1 MFSIEF
7 KAGKEDYS
15 KVFWAYYLSIRRKWV
30 TQLITVLI
38 LLASVFVFRLAGYFT
53 SGLGKYLPFFFI
65 STILIYFSHIF
76 TDPGKIGNKA
86 VSDENLYNQFSCIV
100 DHESFMIK
108 NQFNEIKLGWENFHK
123 IIESP
128 DLFLLFFAKN
138 QFQFIPKNA
147 FQSEIEIQ
155 TFKNLLASKVSNIK
169 ELPQNLNYHPDFKK
183 LYRMGIFISV
193 LGWFSLMLALLFYN
207 FSS

>member
-15 KVFWAYYLSIRRKWV
+15 KVFWAYYLSIRRKWI
-30 TQLITVLI
+30 TQLITALV
-38 LLASVFVFRLAGYFT
+38 LLASVFLFKLAGYFT
-53 SGLGKYLPFFFI
+53 NGLGGYLPFFFFGA
-65 STILIYFSHIF
+65 ILIYFSRFFI
-76 TDPGKIGNKA
+76 DPGRMGNKA
-86 VSDENLYNQFSCIV
+86 VSNENLNSQFSCLI
-100 DHESFMIK
+100 DQETFMIK
-108 NQFNEIKLGWENFHK
+108 NQFNEIRMKWENFYK
-123 IIESP
+123 VIESP
-128 DLFLLFFAKN
+128 DLYLLFFAKN

-183 LYRMGIFISV
+183 LYRMGVFISV